1 MSKLAFLFPGQGSQ
15 TVGMGKSFFDQNQ
28 EVKDAF
34 QRADDVLGYSLSD
47 LMLNGPDET
56 LTKTENAQP
65 ALLLISA
72 VINDQLKQ
80 KGVEPALVA
89 GHSLGEYSALYA
101 AGVLSLEDAIKVV
114 HERGKLMEKAV
125 PSGEGTMAAV
135 LGMKDEEIR
144 QVTDAVTEAGDV
156 VNIAN
161 YNCPGQIVI
170 SGSVAGVEKASEQL
184 KENGAKRVLPLNVSG
199 PFHSAL
205 MKPASIEFQ
214 GVLDSVNFQVANIPV
229 YANVHAKPVTTSD
242 EIKQLLIEQ
251 LYSPVQFSQTV
262 ENMLEEDVD
271 AFVEVGSG
279 KVLSGLVK
287 KVHRRAKVFAVQDVD
302 TFDKFLDW
310 TKEEA

>member
-15 TVGMGKSFFDQNQ
+15 AVGMGKSFFDIDQD
-28 EVKDAF
+28 VKDAF
-34 QRADDVLGYSLSD
+34 QKADDALGFSLSE

-65 ALLLISA
+65 ALLLVSA
-72 VINDQLKQ
+72 VIHDRLK
-80 KGVEPALVA
+80 KDGIEPALVA

-135 LGMKDEEIR
+135 LGMKDEDIR
-144 QVTDAVTEAGDV
+144 KVTDQVTAAGDV
-156 VNIAN
+156 VNVAN

-184 KENGAKRVLPLNVSG
+184 KEAGAKRVLPLNVSG
-199 PFHSAL
+199 PFHSEL

-214 GVLDSVNFQVANIPV
+214 AVLDSVTFQEAAIPV
-229 YANVHAKPVTTSD
+229 YANVHAKPVTSSD

-251 LYSPVQFSQTV
+251 LYSPVQFAQTI
-262 ENMLEEDVD
+262 ENILEEDVD
-271 AFVEVGSG
+271 AFVEVGNG

-302 TFDKFLDW
+302 TYEKFLDW